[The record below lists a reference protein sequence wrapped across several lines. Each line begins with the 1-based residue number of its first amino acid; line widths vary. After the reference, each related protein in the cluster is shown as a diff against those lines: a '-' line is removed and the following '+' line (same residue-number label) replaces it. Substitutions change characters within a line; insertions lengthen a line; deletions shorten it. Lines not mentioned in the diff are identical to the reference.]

1 LQVKDVGVQGQLLRC
16 QTRVLRQGRETLDG
30 DGGVDIMPLLSLYK
44 TQVRLLGRYL
54 EVPKRILEKAPSPD
68 LIQGITDEDALG
80 LSYDELDEVL
90 FSLEQGFTTEQVTS
104 KYGIPLKQVC
114 YVKQLISNSEH
125 LRCMPETIEEKV
137 P

>member
-68 LIQGITDEDALG
+68 LIPGITDEDALG

-90 FSLEQGFTTEQVTS
+90 FSLEQEFTTEQVTS